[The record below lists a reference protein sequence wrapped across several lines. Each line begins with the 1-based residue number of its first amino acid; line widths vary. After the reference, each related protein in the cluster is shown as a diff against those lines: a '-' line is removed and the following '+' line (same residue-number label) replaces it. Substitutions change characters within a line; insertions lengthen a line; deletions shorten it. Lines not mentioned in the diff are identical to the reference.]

1 MRTPLTA
8 PLTLPQLPQPGLPGA
23 YSVELVSLTLVS
35 PPNSNLTQL
44 LLQSTWHLF
53 LRRLVTMVVAV
64 CWSFFGLVSDL
75 SSQVPRRRWSQPR
88 SGSHTHSNKS
98 TREKCER
105 LFFFFLTLSFFLQPF
120 PTHGFIKYSIP
131 QPPGRQS
138 VEVVN
143 SLWIKSC

>member
-8 PLTLPQLPQPGLPGA
+8 PLILPQLPQPGLPGA
-23 YSVELVSLTLVS
+23 YSVELVSLSLVS

-44 LLQSTWHLF
+44 LLQATWHLF
-53 LRRLVTMVVAV
+53 LRHLVTMVVAV
-64 CWSFFGLVSDL
+64 CLSFFGLVSDL

-88 SGSHTHSNKS
+88 SGSHTHSTKS
-98 TREKCER
+98 THEKCER
-105 LFFFFLTLSFFLQPF
+105 LFFFLTLSFLLQPF

-138 VEVVN
+138 VEVVS
-143 SLWIKSC
+143 SLGIKSC